1 MQITINVPD
10 NLPPL
15 IVQQYINTIEAQ
27 MRLIDELAVNK
38 IVNEP
43 KKALKIKPASFEQLL
58 QIATEFSALPI
69 LDSRSADE
77 ILGYDNS
84 PCGLFGNK
92 KSRDEKSY
100 VSTAAKFKEH
110 KCQQYPMI

>member
-10 NLPPL
+10 NLPPP

-27 MRLIDELAVNK
+27 MRLIAKLASNK
-38 IVNEP
+38 LFYED
-43 KKALKIKPASFEQLL
+43 KKIPSKTKLASFEQIL
-58 QIATEFSALPI
+58 QIATECVNLPI

-84 PCGLFGNK
+84 PIGLFGGENG
-92 KSRDEKSY
+92 
-100 VSTAAKFKEH
+100 H
-110 KCQQYPMI
+110 

>member
-27 MRLIDELAVNK
+27 MRLIAELASNK
-38 IVNEP
+38 LFYED
-43 KKALKIKPASFEQLL
+43 KKIPLKTKPASFEQIL
-58 QIATEFSALPI
+58 QIANECSVLPV

-84 PCGLFGNK
+84 PIGLFG
-92 KSRDEKSY
+92 DENG
-100 VSTAAKFKEH
+100 H
-110 KCQQYPMI
+110 

>member
-10 NLPPL
+10 NLPPP

-27 MRLIDELAVNK
+27 MRLIAELAVNK
-38 IVNEP
+38 IANEP
-43 KKALKIKPASFEQLL
+43 KKTLTTKQVSFEQLL
-58 QIATEFSALPI
+58 QIANECSALPV
-69 LDSRSADE
+69 LGSRSADE

-100 VSTAAKFKEH
+100 VSTAS
-110 KCQQYPMI
+110 